1 MNTVVDDNQAAGIE
15 IVRVVIDEYRKQ
27 TKHQLK
33 RIFDENSI
41 KNKMDTERLF
51 TLIKKCGYTSFTTQD
66 CEKFLA
72 GLDRRSGGK
81 FISFY

>member
-1 MNTVVDDNQAAGIE
+1 MNTVVDDNQAAGVE

-27 TKHQLK
+27 TRHLLN

-41 KNKMDTERLF
+41 KNKMDVERLF

-66 CEKFLA
+66 CEKFIA
-72 GLDRRSGGK
+72 SLDRRSGGK
-81 FISFY
+81 FINFY